1 MYAVAWYN
9 TALTCSNS
17 YFYVFLT
24 IVYYVFDK
32 GAKEPEIETAS
43 NATTDTEEEFAYVKE
58 IVLTNRLHQ
67 QILQHRPVTVN
78 GQVLLYLMYCSLL
91 YVIVQ

>member
-1 MYAVAWYN
+1 MQQF
-9 TALTCSNS
+9 LFLCISNNC
-17 YFYVFLT
+17 VRQ
-24 IVYYVFDK
+24 IVDGIYYVFDK
-32 GAKEPEIETAS
+32 GVKEPEIETAS
-43 NATTDTEEEFAYVKE
+43 NATTDTEDEFANVKE

-78 GQVLLYLMYCSLL
+78 GQVLLYLLYCSLL